1 MKKKIMGVIV
11 ALDDYS
17 GFSQQNKFIF
27 DELSL
32 KFENVYVVN
41 VINLKFGKKIKILN
55 LKILS
60 QKFYL

>member
-32 KFENVYVVN
+32 KFENVYINFTGFEKHEVN
-41 VINLKFGKKIKILN
+41 NCM
-55 LKILS
+55 
-60 QKFYL
+60 